1 MESGAIPRSDAVTSA
16 HAKPSLSA
24 LKAQGRAAK
33 DDHNISGQPAA
44 NCRQQLKM
52 NDEPT
57 TETTGQSPR
66 LNPFA
71 FPSETNQRFILFAIA
86 AVMWVLNWARLTGE
100 LLMELISTGDMA
112 IDYRVWQAAL
122 PSAVILAAIGL
133 YLVHPTRIV
142 RQQKLE
148 PFDPAQDA
156 KLQSEVELMGT
167 VAGIAKQPHV
177 MIRGVPRVDGQAFG
191 LPGNYVIRLDQG
203 LRLLV
208 RKAPALF
215 RARYLHELAHIANRD
230 IGRSY
235 FSHALWSAT
244 LWLAIIPYLAM
255 AIITL
260 IGSRLGVIVDTGT
273 LNADF
278 YRLLTVSLP
287 TVLFLA
293 AQFGTGVLIAY
304 SIRASLLRSREYAAD
319 WRVALWG
326 AAEPLAGILGR
337 SAAGS
342 STAPS
347 GRRERLTRWVRLHPS
362 PQDRLHALQ
371 NPDQQFQL
379 RLEIPFFVGW
389 LTTTIALGAL
399 EIYPQWV
406 VALGRVPGITMLFV
420 ERMMANTSGV
430 LYWLLGVMGWLIF
443 AIAVLLV
450 FSPLIAFCMMVM
462 GTLGLQ
468 VLREATADLY
478 FGRVG
483 SAGYVRLLLPALLVV
498 LGMNLGAMTI
508 PDGWL
513 LLGPTVTPRVLVQA
527 PAAALLVWVCLLGL
541 RLFGGRI
548 LGTQTGCK
556 PPVLR
561 RRMLLLAFGLFF
573 ALFVLLFIGTQ
584 WLAIASEENGVL
596 GNTANAEDARFLLTL
611 LSAGSKAVLVI
622 YIASFAIGWAV
633 TRVWR
638 RFWPPR
644 CPLCNRIAKQRHVL
658 GQRCDSCGAELAP
671 WLLTQ

>member
-1 MESGAIPRSDAVTSA
+1 
-16 HAKPSLSA
+16 
-24 LKAQGRAAK
+24 
-33 DDHNISGQPAA
+33 
-44 NCRQQLKM
+44 M

-57 TETTGQSPR
+57 TETPDQSPR

-71 FPSETNQRFILFAIA
+71 FPSETNQRFMLFAIA
-86 AVMWVLNWARLTGE
+86 AIMWVLNWARLIGE
-100 LLMELISTGDMA
+100 LVMATVSTGNMTV
-112 IDYRVWQAAL
+112 DYRVWQAVL

-133 YLVHPTRIV
+133 YLIHPTRIV

-148 PFDPAQDA
+148 SFDPTQDA
-156 KLQSEVELMGT
+156 KLQSEVELLEA
-167 VAGIAKQPHV
+167 VAGIENRPRL
-177 MIRGVPRVDGQAFG
+177 MIRAVPRLDGQAFG
-191 LPGNYVIRLDQG
+191 LRGNYAIRLDQG

-208 RKAPALF
+208 RKAPPLF
-215 RARYLHELAHIANRD
+215 HARYLHELAHIVNRD
-230 IGRSY
+230 IERTY
-235 FSHALWSAT
+235 FSQALWSAT

-255 AIITL
+255 AIIRL
-260 IGSRLGVIVDTGT
+260 IGSRLGAIIDTGF

-293 AQFGTGVLIAY
+293 AQLGTGALIAY
-304 SIRASLLRSREYAAD
+304 SMRASLLRAREFDAD
-319 WRVALWG
+319 WRVAQWG
-326 AAEPLAGILGR
+326 VAEPLAGILER
-337 SAAGS
+337 SAAAN
-342 STAPS
+342 STARS

-371 NPDQQFQL
+371 NPDQLFQL
-379 RLEIPFFVGW
+379 RLEIPLFVGW

-399 EIYPQWV
+399 EIYPQLV
-406 VALGRVPGITMLFV
+406 VALGRVPGIMMLV
-420 ERMMANTSGV
+420 GERMMASTSGV
-430 LYWLLGVMGWLIF
+430 PYVLLSVIGRLIF
-443 AIAVLLV
+443 AISVLLV
-450 FSPLIAFCMMVM
+450 FLPLIALCMMVM

-468 VLREATADLY
+468 VLREVAADLY

-541 RLFGGRI
+541 RLFGGHI

-556 PPVLR
+556 PPVQR

-596 GNTANAEDARFLLTL
+596 GNTANAEDASFLLTL
-611 LSAGSKAVLVI
+611 LLAGSKAVLVI
-622 YIASFAIGWAV
+622 YIVSFPIGWAV